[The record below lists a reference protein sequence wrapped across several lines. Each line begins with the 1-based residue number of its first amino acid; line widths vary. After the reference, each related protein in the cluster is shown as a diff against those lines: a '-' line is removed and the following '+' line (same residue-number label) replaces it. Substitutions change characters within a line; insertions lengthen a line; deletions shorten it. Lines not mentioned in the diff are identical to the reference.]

1 MKNPFER
8 EEIRMKKVGLEEL
21 LDLIRSRTN
30 RCWMPIGFG
39 DATKDSARPIWNPYL
54 EDITHFGARETTEE
68 VFVDDLAAVGKSGYY
83 RSDNFCK
90 HDVFAVLYFSEG
102 APDGPNMCV
111 VVNLKTLR
119 TMITTWD
126 TNGPSFFQ
134 WTTGQEVA
142 IDRFAL
148 VQQLGCLA

>member
-21 LDLIRSRTN
+21 LDLIRSQTN
-30 RCWMPIGFG
+30 SGWMPSSF
-39 DATKDSARPIWNPYL
+39 DDPTKDSGRPIWNPYL
-54 EDITHFGARETTEE
+54 EDITHFDVRETTEE
-68 VFVDDLAAVGKSGYY
+68 VFVDGLAAVGRSGYY
-83 RSDNFCK
+83 RSDSFCK
-90 HDVFAVLYFSEG
+90 HDVFAALYFSEG
-102 APDGPNMCV
+102 EPDSPNMCV

-126 TNGPSFFQ
+126 TNGPLFFQ
-134 WTTGQEVA
+134 WKAGQEVA

-148 VQQLGCLA
+148 ARQLTRLS